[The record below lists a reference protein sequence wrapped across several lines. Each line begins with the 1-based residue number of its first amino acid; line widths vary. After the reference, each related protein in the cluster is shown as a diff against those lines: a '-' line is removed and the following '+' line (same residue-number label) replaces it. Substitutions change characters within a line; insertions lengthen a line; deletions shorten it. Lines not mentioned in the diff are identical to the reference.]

1 MPTPY
6 AGRGWRCPFWEKRY
20 LTAIN
25 HSKVLGVGRAILVTK
40 EHSNPTPSKEKK
52 RKIRPPSGKEI
63 KIKEDV
69 RLILSIH

>member
-6 AGRGWRCPFWEKRY
+6 AGRGWRCPFWGKRY

-52 RKIRPPSGKEI
+52 KK
-63 KIKEDV
+63 D
-69 RLILSIH
+69 